1 MSEGYRLH
9 LQCEFYS
16 DVKNP
21 EAQTEESDFVDLLSE
36 ETFSL
41 QEARFISSESQKS
54 QSDQGG
60 EVQP

>member
-1 MSEGYRLH
+1 MSEGFRDH

-16 DVKNP
+16 DVGNP
-21 EAQTEESDFVDLLSE
+21 EDQTEESEFVDLLSE

-41 QEARFISSESQKS
+41 QEARFISSGSQKS